1 MFTGLSDPA
10 IRSRRVSGRP
20 APDGPKFRMNLTLD
34 LSTIDRLK
42 AIQASR
48 PELDSM
54 SATVRYL
61 SRHAPQ
67 EFK

>member
-1 MFTGLSDPA
+1 
-10 IRSRRVSGRP
+10 
-20 APDGPKFRMNLTLD
+20 MNLTLD